1 MERNGQ
7 DVIRAASKSIWRER
21 YTKDFTF
28 YCPMCTSPRR
38 IGMHPRPGRP
48 IHFVQVGIT
57 ALLLTLITAHFLPWI
72 GWKAIVCF
80 VPLWITFET
89 IYRAKVR
96 DSVACNQCGF
106 DPVLYLVEPSKARHA
121 IREHWRK
128 RFEEKGIPFPEEDA
142 ENNALHSRLTAPST
156 SERNTSRQKSRGNSV
171 IQSSSR
177 SRPEHLEENP

>member
-1 MERNGQ
+1 MERNRQ

-28 YCPMCTSPRR
+28 YCPMCAVPRR
-38 IGMHPRPGRP
+38 IGMDPRPGQP

-57 ALLLTLITAHFLPWI
+57 AVLLTLITAHFFPWI

-80 VPLWITFET
+80 VPLWIGFET

-96 DSVACNQCGF
+96 DSVACTQCGF
-106 DPVLYLVEPSKARHA
+106 DPVLYLIEPGKARHA

-128 RFEEKGIPFPEEDA
+128 KFEEKGIPFPEDEV
-142 ENNALHSRLTAPST
+142 ENNASHSRRDAISTAARISGQ
-156 SERNTSRQKSRGNSV
+156 QKSRRNPQTPSPSV
-171 IQSSSR
+171 FEAES
-177 SRPEHLEENP
+177 PEENL